1 MFAGKRV
8 WWLGVTLSVLVC
20 VCREEGMVAGCNPLC
35 ASFPCHNNAECVE
48 HWSGYTCRCENSYA
62 HSGDN
67 CEISE
72 YENDFTCT
80 PVNVTGFLKTEK
92 SEVEN

>member
-1 MFAGKRV
+1 
-8 WWLGVTLSVLVC
+8 
-20 VCREEGMVAGCNPLC
+20 MVAGCNPQC

-48 HWSGYTCRCENSYA
+48 HWSGYTCKCENSYA

-72 YENDFTCT
+72 YDN
-80 PVNVTGFLKTEK
+80 NLKDCSRGKTATYF
-92 SEVEN
+92 S